1 MNVPTSTPHVV
12 EGPYLRDLLD
22 QPGALQAAIDGLAEA
37 PSFMEISRQLHA
49 GIYRRIVLTG
59 MGTSLFALY
68 PLHLALSRRDLGS
81 HWIETAELLLGFD
94 GLYRRDTLLIAVSQ
108 SGESAE
114 IVHLMPRARKFGHTI
129 GVTNNPSSSLG
140 RHAGTVLE
148 LHSGVESTVSCK
160 SYLNTLAVLHWLRA
174 ALCQE
179 KPATALRELHSA
191 QRAVRRYLTRWREHV
206 TDWLALTHGI
216 EGVFI
221 TGRAGSLATAAAG
234 GLILKESTRHHAQG
248 MSCAAFRHG
257 PIEMADDAALILV
270 YAGDPRI
277 RAPNRRLF
285 QDVVRLGGRAVWAS
299 AGSAPGSA
307 SPNTLRLPR
316 TCAALAPL
324 VEILPVQMLSLA
336 LAARDGRE
344 AGRFERASKI
354 TTIA

>member
-1 MNVPTSTPHVV
+1 MKPKPWRPDVI

-22 QPGALQAAIDGLAEA
+22 QPGALRNAIDGLADA
-37 PSFMEISRQLHA
+37 PAFAMISRQLHA
-49 GIYRRIVLTG
+49 GKYRRVVLTG

-68 PLHLALSRRDLGS
+68 PLHMALSRQDVNS

-114 IVHLMPRARKFGHTI
+114 IVNLLPRAREFGHVI
-129 GVTNNPSSSLG
+129 GVTNHPSSSLG
-140 RHAGTVLE
+140 RHADTVLE
-148 LHSGVESTVSCK
+148 LHSGVERTVSCK

-174 ALCQE
+174 ALCHE
-179 KPATALRELHSA
+179 EPATALRELQTA
-191 QRAVRRYLTRWREHV
+191 QRAVQRYLTHWREHV
-206 TDWLALTHGI
+206 NDWLARTEGI
-216 EGVFI
+216 QSVFI
-221 TGRAGSLATAAAG
+221 TGRAESLATTAAA
-234 GLILKESTRHHAQG
+234 GLILKESTRHPAEG

-257 PIEMADDAALILV
+257 PLEMADSAALVLI
-270 YAGDPRI
+270 YAGDPRV

-285 QDVVRLGGRAVWAS
+285 QDVLRLGGRAVWAS
-299 AGSAPGSA
+299 TGSPSTNA
-307 SPNTLRLPR
+307 LRLPR
-316 TCAALAPL
+316 TCPALAPL

-354 TTIA
+354 TTTP